1 MDILQVLQNTLG
13 DYSFCCFINKPF
25 WLKSSTFILLIVRD
39 KSSKARKVATTWNV
53 KSDYSK
59 WVTPS
64 KSHEMIK
71 KHNQKLEAD
80 LAKLKSKYEDEIAQM
95 RASHTQLKTLFMKNN
110 F

>member
-1 MDILQVLQNTLG
+1 
-13 DYSFCCFINKPF
+13 
-25 WLKSSTFILLIVRD
+25 
-39 KSSKARKVATTWNV
+39 
-53 KSDYSK
+53 
-59 WVTPS
+59 
-64 KSHEMIK
+64 MIK